1 MKNVINIGI
10 TINFDKNFFSN
21 GLQQNII
28 FLNNLFNQID
38 DTCCY
43 LLWQG
48 SKINEKIVDKKL
60 CFPYKNILLNDSI
73 DFDLIIILAWNF
85 SSPIIEKLKEN
96 IKDRN
101 YKIIIPFPKL
111 KIIN

>member
-10 TINFDKNFFSN
+10 TINFDKNFVSN

-28 FLNNLFNQID
+28 FLNNLFNQMD

-48 SKINEKIVDKKL
+48 SKINEKIVNKKW
-60 CFPYKNILLNDSI
+60 YKYL
-73 DFDLIIILAWNF
+73 FF
-85 SSPIIEKLKEN
+85 ETKIIES
-96 IKDRN
+96 IKIDMHAACLTGP
-101 YKIIIPFPKL
+101 IPTTIK
-111 KIIN
+111 